1 LPPLEA
7 VIYDAPRS
15 IAVAKEVER
24 LAEHGIIRQ
33 PVKILKLETLASLV

>member
-7 VIYDAPRS
+7 VLYDAPRS
-15 IAVAKEVER
+15 IAAAKEMER
-24 LAEHGIIRQ
+24 LAEHGIIKQ

>member
-7 VIYDAPRS
+7 VLYDAPRS
-15 IAVAKEVER
+15 IAAAKEER
-24 LAEHGIIRQ
+24 LAEHGIIKQ

>member
-1 LPPLEA
+1 

-15 IAVAKEVER
+15 IAGTKEVER

-33 PVKILKLETLASLV
+33 PMKILKLETLASLA